1 MYRDGIAK
9 SFDKE
14 SRTKI
19 ITIKQKSSIPII
31 LRDMAP
37 PKGSIFD
44 PAIKWEQEKEARR
57 QAQIQADAAE
67 EAAKA
72 AEKAAAKKGGGKKD
86 KAKKV
91 STADAIK
98 STNAAEKEKK
108 DHERD
113 LQKLSNLRTLR
124 ALQDA
129 TCETTSGKINRMLKM
144 LHLAVSDL
152 KQGSVNS
159 SEAEVLDILWALE
172 EMSSFA
178 KAEAEIA
185 AEKSAK
191 KSAKEAEK
199 EDKKKSKKDSKKVRR
214 VGSDVHMGWD
224 VFFSFP
230 SKHGVTA
237 DIINSLNQYL
247 QPHLHTYTTRPHT
260 GQEGQEEG

>member
-57 QAQIQADAAE
+57 QAQIQAE

-72 AEKAAAKKGGGKKD
+72 AEKAAAKKGGGKKE

-113 LQKLSNLRTLR
+113 LQKLSNLRTLK

-214 VGSDVHMGWD
+214 KLIYIWD
-224 VFFSFP
+224 VFS
-230 SKHGVTA
+230 
-237 DIINSLNQYL
+237 SL
-247 QPHLHTYTTRPHT
+247 PTK
-260 GQEGQEEG
+260 

>member
-1 MYRDGIAK
+1 MHVNIAPLSLTMTEYPTCMHVTPTAELIFKLRTFDQFWVDKGALMYRDGIAK

-72 AEKAAAKKGGGKKD
+72 AEKAAAKKGGGKKE

-214 VGSDVHMGWD
+214 
-224 VFFSFP
+224 
-230 SKHGVTA
+230 K
-237 DIINSLNQYL
+237 
-247 QPHLHTYTTRPHT
+247 
-260 GQEGQEEG
+260 